1 MKGVSTVTT
10 RFTVFYTI
18 RNKPFMP
25 DTKKALFANQ
35 EPSFALAHKGSICP
49 VFPLTMHTGE
59 SITQPGALHRGGAV
73 TAPHSYL

>member
-1 MKGVSTVTT
+1 
-10 RFTVFYTI
+10 
-18 RNKPFMP
+18 MP